1 MVDPNRKINRLPDK
15 DVNFLEECESEFA
28 QRYTKDD
35 AEFMA
40 HCAKPVPEPPLVDNW
55 MSGGG
60 GGGGPGGG
68 GASGYSGGYNNRYN
82 GGQRRGGGDRGWQRR
97 GGGGGY
103 NNDRGRGNLYVF
115 NAYKIYTRS
124 SIFQIIAVIAMSRIT
139 VGIVEAATDTAVE
152 QAPQTGLTNTDLA
165 MSIM

>member
-28 QRYTKDD
+28 LRYTKDD

-60 GGGGPGGG
+60 GGGPPGGSSG
-68 GASGYSGGYNNRYN
+68 GGYSSSYNNRYN
-82 GGQRRGGGDRGWQRR
+82 GGNRRGGGGGDRGWHRR
-97 GGGGGY
+97 GGGGY
-103 NNDRGRGNLYVF
+103 VDRHRGNYHK
-115 NAYKIYTRS
+115 KINKNNC
-124 SIFQIIAVIAMSRIT
+124 RIL
-139 VGIVEAATDTAVE
+139 I
-152 QAPQTGLTNTDLA
+152 
-165 MSIM
+165 SYR